1 MKRFKDGEKKNGLK
15 FSNEDLTE
23 FELESIKEEVRR
35 KVRVE
40 NKKSLR
46 KIAVVMIG
54 IVLIGGGITPVIA
67 ENVPFIK
74 EIYNKFGMI
83 KEFKDYTEYVG
94 MREEFDGGTVTLDNL
109 IITRDKVMVLVEVK
123 TDEKISSLDKFMI
136 TGKFGEKE
144 ERKSMG
150 TFVSEH
156 KVDDNTVIIEA
167 ILDFNGNKLK
177 KNEELI
183 FSIVNEKNKS
193 LVEFD
198 IKADISNTLDKV
210 YDFEVNKKV
219 NDEYKL
225 KNIESTVLDTTLI
238 FEYKD
243 NIIKNGEYTKFDE
256 PSDNILSVDGRLY
269 FMNRSEPDVEKNSYS
284 VTYNGVNK
292 ELLENANSIELITS
306 NGLVEDKKDLELKK
320 EYVTKNNVK
329 YPKVIKLSTGEI
341 IKLDDVKNDES
352 EVTLN
357 IESEGIEELAVARSL
372 NKIGEFEDESKVVF
386 NSFFHHENIIQKID
400 NGYSI
405 TFRKHLGNEV
415 NYNIDIEETDIGI
428 EYERITIK

>member
-225 KNIESTVLDTTLI
+225 KNIEYRINSSRYYI
-238 FEYKD
+238 
-243 NIIKNGEYTKFDE
+243 NI
-256 PSDNILSVDGRLY
+256 
-269 FMNRSEPDVEKNSYS
+269 
-284 VTYNGVNK
+284 
-292 ELLENANSIELITS
+292 
-306 NGLVEDKKDLELKK
+306 
-320 EYVTKNNVK
+320 
-329 YPKVIKLSTGEI
+329 
-341 IKLDDVKNDES
+341 
-352 EVTLN
+352 
-357 IESEGIEELAVARSL
+357 
-372 NKIGEFEDESKVVF
+372 
-386 NSFFHHENIIQKID
+386 
-400 NGYSI
+400 
-405 TFRKHLGNEV
+405 
-415 NYNIDIEETDIGI
+415 
-428 EYERITIK
+428 

>member
-1 MKRFKDGEKKNGLK
+1 
-15 FSNEDLTE
+15 
-23 FELESIKEEVRR
+23 
-35 KVRVE
+35 
-40 NKKSLR
+40 
-46 KIAVVMIG
+46 
-54 IVLIGGGITPVIA
+54 
-67 ENVPFIK
+67 
-74 EIYNKFGMI
+74 
-83 KEFKDYTEYVG
+83 
-94 MREEFDGGTVTLDNL
+94 
-109 IITRDKVMVLVEVK
+109 
-123 TDEKISSLDKFMI
+123 
-136 TGKFGEKE
+136 
-144 ERKSMG
+144 
-150 TFVSEH
+150 
-156 KVDDNTVIIEA
+156 
-167 ILDFNGNKLK
+167 
-177 KNEELI
+177 
-183 FSIVNEKNKS
+183 
-193 LVEFD
+193 
-198 IKADISNTLDKV
+198 
-210 YDFEVNKKV
+210 
-219 NDEYKL
+219 
-225 KNIESTVLDTTLI
+225 
-238 FEYKD
+238 
-243 NIIKNGEYTKFDE
+243 
-256 PSDNILSVDGRLY
+256 
-269 FMNRSEPDVEKNSYS
+269 MNRSEPDVEKNSYS

-405 TFRKHLGNEV
+405 TFRKYLGNEV